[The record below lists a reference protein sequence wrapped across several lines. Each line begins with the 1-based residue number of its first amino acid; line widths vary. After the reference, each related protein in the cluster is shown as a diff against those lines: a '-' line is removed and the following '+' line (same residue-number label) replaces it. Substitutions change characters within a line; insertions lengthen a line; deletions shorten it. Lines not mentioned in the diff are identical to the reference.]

1 MPQTPPD
8 KTIAPQ
14 IELAVRQ
21 LDALS
26 ILPATAAKYFSKLLQ
41 PQASP
46 LDMAEIIE
54 ADPAMTAKVFS
65 LAHEKKIRPA
75 DIKFSI
81 RNALEKL
88 PEDIVRKAIF
98 SFKLYQTPDNQP
110 RLEFRKQLL
119 LHSLATACCAA
130 EIAKIISPQME
141 PNLAYSAGLLH
152 NLGALALDQ
161 TMPRSFETIV
171 EQAKSQNTCLC
182 EIEQKHLGT
191 DHTILGKRLAR
202 KWHLPE
208 QVILAIWLHHSD
220 TTTISQKM
228 PQARIAQ
235 IVHLADLTARQGGI
249 GLSGSYEP
257 TDIAER
263 IATSLQIAPQ
273 QLEQIRN
280 ELPGK
285 TQEKTKLL
293 GLDSQRPQSYYLDA
307 FHTAAAQL
315 ARSNAEISQ
324 ANLQLQT
331 TATHLQFVKDLLLD
345 MDANAAPIDIAQKLA
360 VHWQRFFQTGMV
372 CLYLTPLRISQ
383 VLEAVLTQDPRTVK
397 TICLNSPIENP
408 PIPQPMKEEFA
419 VLDANQYCDWLFEQL
434 DVDFDPDQT
443 KIIPLFPNGRAVG
456 AIVFELRYPTKTENL
471 NENFKLAASIA
482 GIVLDM
488 AFATANQQSLAENFA
503 QLLTA
508 TKQLPLQA
516 SEETAPPEP
525 QPTTDED
532 ISPTPTASEIPAT
545 DLLSALAE
553 MAAGAAHE
561 LNNPLSVISGR
572 AQLLAESLQ
581 DPQAKQ
587 MLQQIQQNAAEL
599 SGIIDDMM
607 SFAQPPQPKLQMSN
621 IKTIIDEAIQLT
633 VQKQNKE
640 QLDIQIEITEGLEDV
655 FVDSAQVVSA
665 LSNVLCNSLES
676 YNQGTGPVK
685 VTAEPE
691 DSSNL
696 IKLQITDSGCGMDA
710 QTLKKATQPFFSA
723 RPAGRKRGMGLAHAQ
738 RFLHL
743 NNGSLTIQSSP
754 GIGTIVII
762 LLPRS

>member
-8 KTIAPQ
+8 KTVAPQ
-14 IELAVRQ
+14 IELSVRQ
-21 LDALS
+21 LDTLS
-26 ILPATAAKYFSKLLQ
+26 ILPATAAQCFSKLLQ
-41 PQASP
+41 PQASI

-98 SFKLYQTPDNQP
+98 SFKLYQTPDNQL
-110 RLEFRKQLL
+110 RLELRKQLL

-171 EQAKSQNTCLC
+171 EQAKSQNTYLC
-182 EIEQKHLGT
+182 ETEQKHLGT

-202 KWHLPE
+202 KWNLPE
-208 QVILAIWLHHSD
+208 QIILAIWLHHSD
-220 TTTISQKM
+220 ITTITQKM

-235 IVHLADLTARQGGI
+235 IVQLADLLARQGGI
-249 GLSGSYEP
+249 GQSGSYEP
-257 TDIAER
+257 TDSAEQ
-263 IATSLQIAPQ
+263 IATSLQIDPA
-273 QLEQIRN
+273 QLEQICN
-280 ELPGK
+280 ELPDK
-285 TQEKTKLL
+285 TLQKAKLL
-293 GLDSQRPQSYYLDA
+293 DLDSQRPQSYYLDV
-307 FHTAAAQL
+307 FHTAAAQQ
-315 ARSNAEISQ
+315 ARTNAQISQ
-324 ANLQLQT
+324 TNRQLQT
-331 TATHLQFVKDLLLD
+331 AAAQLQFVKDLLLG
-345 MDANAAPIDIAQKLA
+345 MDANTAPIDIAQKLA
-360 VHWQRFFQTGMV
+360 LHWQRFFQTGSV

-383 VLEAVLTQDPRTVK
+383 VLEAVLAQDSRTVK

-408 PIPQPMKEEFA
+408 PIPQPMQEEFA
-419 VLDANQYCDWLFEQL
+419 VLDANQYCHWLFEQL
-434 DVDFDPDQT
+434 DIDFDTDQT

-456 AIVFELRYPTKTENL
+456 AIVFELRYPAKTEDL
-471 NENFKLAASIA
+471 DENFRLAASIA
-482 GIVLDM
+482 GLVLDM
-488 AFATANQQSLAENFA
+488 AFAAANQQNLAENFV
-503 QLLTA
+503 QLLTT
-508 TKQLPLQA
+508 TKKSPPKV
-516 SEETAPPEP
+516 SEETEVPES
-525 QPTTDED
+525 QPAADED
-532 ISPTPTASEIPAT
+532 ISPAPTTSEIPTT

-553 MAAGAAHE
+553 VAAGAAHE

-572 AQLLAESLQ
+572 AQLLAETLQ

-607 SFAQPPQPKLQMSN
+607 SFAQPPQPKPQPSN

-633 VQKQNKE
+633 AQKQNKE

-665 LSNVLCNSLES
+665 LSNILCNSLES
-676 YNQGTGPVK
+676 YDQGTGPVK

-691 DSSNL
+691 DSGNL
-696 IKLQITDSGCGMDA
+696 IQLQITDSGCGMDA
-710 QTLKKATQPFFSA
+710 QTLKKAAQPFFSA

-738 RFLHL
+738 RIIQL
-743 NNGSLTIQSSP
+743 NGGFLTIQSSP
-754 GIGTIVII
+754 GVGTTVAI
-762 LLPRS
+762 LLPRR